1 MTKSTVLATLLALST
16 SLAFANPP
24 VHSRSY
30 SSKPQRETHS
40 EAEHHPQHGGGWE
53 VGAGASLREPRAR
66 DMAPMQQM
74 QPMMEMQPMVEM
86 QSMPTMQR
94 IPRFQR
100 HHRTDIMLFAK
111 EFPDY
116 FDASRPRNFDGLPP
130 GLQKRLAHSKGLP
143 HGWQKKLIRGKQL
156 PTDVWIYAQP
166 IPAYVLP
173 DIYLPPNTIL
183 YGLNGKALLLATKG
197 LVLLDSFDVM

>member
-53 VGAGASLREPRAR
+53 VNAGASLREHRAR

-74 QPMMEMQPMVEM
+74 QPMRDMQPMVEM
-86 QSMPTMQR
+86 QSMSTMQR
-94 IPRFQR
+94 MPRFQR

-116 FDASRPRNFDGLPP
+116 FDASHPRNFNGLPL
-130 GLQKRLAHSKGLP
+130 GCRS
-143 HGWQKKLIRGKQL
+143 IL
-156 PTDVWIYAQP
+156 PTVKDYPTVGRK
-166 IPAYVLP
+166 
-173 DIYLPPNTIL
+173 N
-183 YGLNGKALLLATKG
+183 
-197 LVLLDSFDVM
+197 

>member
-53 VGAGASLREPRAR
+53 VSAGASLREPRAR

-74 QPMMEMQPMVEM
+74 
-86 QSMPTMQR
+86 
-94 IPRFQR
+94 
-100 HHRTDIMLFAK
+100 
-111 EFPDY
+111 
-116 FDASRPRNFDGLPP
+116 
-130 GLQKRLAHSKGLP
+130 
-143 HGWQKKLIRGKQL
+143 
-156 PTDVWIYAQP
+156 
-166 IPAYVLP
+166 
-173 DIYLPPNTIL
+173 
-183 YGLNGKALLLATKG
+183 
-197 LVLLDSFDVM
+197 